1 MNISQID
8 VTYIHPDLKDRRR
21 AENLVN
27 ARCNG
32 QNRAV
37 SVTAAAQKMANL
49 IRDPYK
55 LVRRAKAIIIAW
67 GMESKERIMFDEYFV
82 SGNAWLPFK
91 ERLIEMGFTVEQI
104 STIELAH

>member
-8 VTYIHPDLKDRRR
+8 VAYIYPDHKDRQR
-21 AENLVN
+21 ALNLIV

-37 SVTAAAQKMANL
+37 SVTAAAQKMARL

-67 GMESKERIMFDEYFV
+67 GKGSTECVMFGEYFV
-82 SGNAWLPFK
+82 SGNAWIPFK
-91 ERLIEMGFTVEQI
+91 ERLIEMGFSATQI
-104 STIELAH
+104 SIIELAH